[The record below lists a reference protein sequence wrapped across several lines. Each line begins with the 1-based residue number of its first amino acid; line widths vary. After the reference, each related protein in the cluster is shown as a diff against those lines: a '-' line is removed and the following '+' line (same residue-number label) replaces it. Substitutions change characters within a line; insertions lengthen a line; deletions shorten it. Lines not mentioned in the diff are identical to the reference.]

1 MVGKLIAVLFG
12 LFLAFGAATSAD
24 AAEPDLT
31 LEATIEA
38 DSLEPY
44 VGEMVLLTLRGD
56 YDAFITLERF
66 EGIELANFTWLQLG
80 RDVWSKSRKNGREY
94 TTVERKL
101 ALYPQKPGTLAIG
114 PFRHRLT
121 LDDGSGRRSE
131 TIVASNALD
140 LTVKPK
146 PATDGGWWLPAKNV
160 TIDDHWDMDTA
171 RLADGATATRTVTIT
186 AVGQTAAA
194 LPPPPKVVAPWL
206 IAFIAPEIRTT
217 EITRDGPVGTVQWQ
231 WRMRP
236 SRSEPGRLP
245 AYHIPWF
252 DTQSRE
258 MRDLVMKSRR
268 FAYAT
273 ITAPEGSAAR
283 TRLENWLLPLALGLL
298 LPVGAALHRRRPL
311 PAREILAR
319 LRRWLPERDAL
330 AMRAARIRGD
340 VRAYRRIAAKRLSR
354 HGHAPEQELAA
365 IDAALFRGA
374 PVQVMDLHSL
384 DRRLREVFH
393 RAEAAN
399 EIDAWQRG
407 RGIAARPRG

>member
-1 MVGKLIAVLFG
+1 MVGRLIAVLLG
-12 LFLAFGAATSAD
+12 LVLTLGAATMAH
-24 AAEPDLT
+24 AAGPDLS
-31 LEATIEA
+31 LDATIEA
-38 DSLEPY
+38 DGNEPY

-66 EGIELANFTWLQLG
+66 EGIELPNFTWLQLG
-80 RDVWSKSRKNGREY
+80 RDVWSKGRKNGREY
-94 TTVERKL
+94 TSVERKL

-131 TIVASNALD
+131 TIVVSNALD

-146 PATDGGWWLPAKNV
+146 PATNGGWWLPARNV

-186 AVGQTAAA
+186 ATGQTAAA

-217 EITRDGPVGTVQWQ
+217 EITRAGPVGTVQWQ

-245 AYHIPWF
+245 AYDIPWF
-252 DTQSRE
+252 DTQSRQ

-273 ITAPEGSAAR
+273 ITAPEGTAAR
-283 TRLENWLLPLALGLL
+283 TRPESWLLPLALGLL
-298 LPVGAALHRRRPL
+298 LPIGAALHRRRPL

-319 LRRWLPERDAL
+319 LRRWLPERDAF
-330 AMRAARIRGD
+330 AMRAALLRGD
-340 VRAYRRIAAKRLSR
+340 ARAYRRIAARRLSR
-354 HGHAPEQELAA
+354 RGLAPEEKLAA
-365 IDAALFRGA
+365 LDEALFRGA
-374 PVQVMDLHSL
+374 PVQSVDLRSL
-384 DRRLREVFH
+384 DRRLREVLR
-393 RAEAAN
+393 RAEAPKD
-399 EIDAWQRG
+399 IDTWQRG
-407 RGIAARPRG
+407 QGFAAKPRG